1 MSRPLLNSIALSV
14 ALCGAAAQ
22 AAPQGIPASN
32 LNAEVFYQLLVSE
45 ISANKG
51 DAATAYAL
59 MLDAARKTNSAKAY
73 ERAVEL
79 ALQARSGESALQA
92 AQAWSKAMPGSRE
105 ANRYLIQILIG
116 LNRSAEAIEPL
127 KRDLAALPVAD
138 RIVAIGLLPRYFARN
153 ADKSA
158 AAKTLEQALAS
169 ELNNEAT
176 GGAAWTAIGR
186 LRQAAA
192 DMTGTV
198 DAVRKA
204 AELTPLSEEPIYLAL
219 TLTGNAAQVT
229 QSQVDKFMAGT
240 TTAELRMAYARTLL
254 DKDRSADAYSQCVL
268 INQQKPSLADAWLV
282 RGSLEA
288 QEKRWNEASTSL
300 KRYISV
306 LSEQADG
313 SAPKEAGRGWAQ
325 GHILLAQIAD
335 INSQPQEALAYLAQ
349 IDSPQD
355 AMRVLKLR
363 TTILAKQGKLEE
375 ARQAIRNAPES
386 SEGDDR
392 AKRGIEIQLLRDHQQ
407 FAEAYTLLEQAIA
420 KYPQDYDLAYDL
432 AMVADKLGKLV
443 EMEQILRRIIAAKP
457 DYHHAYNALGYS
469 FAERNIRL
477 PEARQLIVQ
486 ALKSAPNDPYILDSL
501 AWVEFRSG
509 NNAEALRILQNA
521 YKTRPDAEIAA
532 HLGEVLWVMG
542 QRNEALD
549 IWRQGTLLN
558 PDNATL
564 QETIARFTRKP

>member
-1 MSRPLLNSIALSV
+1 
-14 ALCGAAAQ
+14 
-22 AAPQGIPASN
+22 
-32 LNAEVFYQLLVSE
+32 
-45 ISANKG
+45 
-51 DAATAYAL
+51 
-59 MLDAARKTNSAKAY
+59 
-73 ERAVEL
+73 
-79 ALQARSGESALQA
+79 
-92 AQAWSKAMPGSRE
+92 
-105 ANRYLIQILIG
+105 
-116 LNRSAEAIEPL
+116 
-127 KRDLAALPVAD
+127 
-138 RIVAIGLLPRYFARN
+138 VAIGLLPRYFARN

-169 ELNNEAT
+169 ELNSEAT
-176 GGAAWTAIGR
+176 GGAAWTAVGW

-198 DAVRKA
+198 DAIRRA
-204 AELTPLSEEPIYLAL
+204 AELTPMSEDPIYLAL

-229 QSQVDKFMAGT
+229 QSQVDKFMSGT

-254 DKDRSADAYSQCVL
+254 DRDRSADAYAQCVL

-288 QEKRWNEASTSL
+288 QEKRWNDASTSL

-306 LSEQADG
+306 LTEQADG
-313 SAPKEAGRGWAQ
+313 TAPKETGRGWAQ

-363 TTILAKQGKLEE
+363 TTILAKQGKLAE
-375 ARQAIRNAPES
+375 ARQVIRNAPET

-407 FAEAYTLLEQAIA
+407 FAEAYTLLEHAIA
-420 KYPQDYDLAYDL
+420 KYPQDYDFAYDQ
-432 AMVADKLGKLV
+432 AMVAEKLGKLV

-477 PEARQLIVQ
+477 PEARQLIDQ

-549 IWRQGTLLN
+549 IWRQGTQLN

-564 QETIARFTRKP
+564 QETIARLTRKP